1 MTQTRPGS
9 EVTAP
14 AGSID
19 HEVMSVSQEPTAA
32 AQERNEGLPT
42 GSANT
47 SKMGSDTSLRS
58 LLPLAWPLF
67 ALMWLVFPLASVVDM
82 LGKDLAP
89 IRLLAFLALTVA
101 YVAVY
106 LWLVLR
112 YPFRSGEMS
121 PSERR
126 FHVALLLV
134 LAALALCLEVAF
146 GSGIPY
152 QFMFVVIAAAV
163 TLPTIPA
170 VSTVIALIVLTSVIY
185 ALRSGWD
192 TLASSWENAVA
203 PFAIV
208 GFSMIIVSRLV
219 LTVRQ
224 LRAAREQLARLAVAE
239 ERLRFARDLHDLLG
253 HSLSSITLKSELAR
267 RLLPTAPDKAA
278 AEVRVARRALREVRE
293 AVAAYRQPTLDEE
306 LASARE
312 ILEAADVAC
321 AIDRNAGVLHSDV
334 DAVLAWAI
342 REGTTNVIRH
352 SRVTHCEIRVAQVG
366 EEVYA
371 EISDDGLGSTSE
383 GEEAHGSGL
392 SGLAERVDN
401 FPGGKL
407 AAKPLPGGGF
417 RLRVSLPLQDGR
429 DPSARPLPR
438 ARLLRNDERS

>member
-1 MTQTRPGS
+1 
-9 EVTAP
+9 
-14 AGSID
+14 
-19 HEVMSVSQEPTAA
+19 
-32 AQERNEGLPT
+32 
-42 GSANT
+42 
-47 SKMGSDTSLRS
+47 
-58 LLPLAWPLF
+58 
-67 ALMWLVFPLASVVDM
+67 
-82 LGKDLAP
+82 
-89 IRLLAFLALTVA
+89 
-101 YVAVY
+101 
-106 LWLVLR
+106 
-112 YPFRSGEMS
+112 
-121 PSERR
+121 
-126 FHVALLLV
+126 
-134 LAALALCLEVAF
+134 
-146 GSGIPY
+146 
-152 QFMFVVIAAAV
+152 V

-170 VSTVIALIVLTSVIY
+170 VSTVMALIVLTSVIY

-219 LTVRQ
+219 LTVRE
-224 LRAAREQLARLAVAE
+224 LRSAREQLARLAVAE

-278 AEVRVARRALREVRE
+278 AEVRDIEGVARRALGEVRE
-293 AVAAYRQPTLDEE
+293 AVAAYRQPTLDEA

-312 ILEAADVAC
+312 ILQAADVAC
-321 AIDRNAGVLHSDV
+321 AIDRNVGALPSDV

-352 SRVTHCEIRVAQVG
+352 SHATHCEIRVAQVG
-366 EEVYA
+366 EEVSA
-371 EISDDGLGSTSE
+371 EISDDGLGSTLE

-407 AAKPLPGGGF
+407 AAQPLPGGGF
-417 RLRVSLPLQDGR
+417 RLHVSLPIQDGT

-438 ARLLRNDERS
+438 A

>member
-1 MTQTRPGS
+1 LTQTRPGS

-19 HEVMSVSQEPTAA
+19 HEVMSVSQNPTAA
-32 AQERNEGLPT
+32 AQETNEGPPT
-42 GSANT
+42 ESANT
-47 SKMGSDTSLRS
+47 SKVGSDTSLRN

-112 YPFRSGEMS
+112 YPFRSGELS

-126 FHVALLLV
+126 FHVALLVV

-152 QFMFVVIAAAV
+152 QFMFVVIAAPV

-170 VSTVIALIVLTSVIY
+170 VSTVMALIVLTSVIY

-219 LTVRQ
+219 LTVRE
-224 LRAAREQLARLAVAE
+224 LRSAREQLARLAVAE

-278 AEVRVARRALREVRE
+278 AEVRDIEGVARRALGEVRE
-293 AVAAYRQPTLDEE
+293 AVAASRRRLRDRPYR
-306 LASARE
+306 RC
-312 ILEAADVAC
+312 I
-321 AIDRNAGVLHSDV
+321 
-334 DAVLAWAI
+334 
-342 REGTTNVIRH
+342 
-352 SRVTHCEIRVAQVG
+352 AQRRG
-366 EEVYA
+366 C
-371 EISDDGLGSTSE
+371 
-383 GEEAHGSGL
+383 GSGL
-392 SGLAERVDN
+392 GHTRGNNQRHPPQPRHTLRD
-401 FPGGKL
+401 PGGS
-407 AAKPLPGGGF
+407 GG
-417 RLRVSLPLQDGR
+417 
-429 DPSARPLPR
+429 
-438 ARLLRNDERS
+438 

>member
-1 MTQTRPGS
+1 MTQARPGN

-14 AGSID
+14 AGSIN

-32 AQERNEGLPT
+32 AQETNEGRPI

-47 SKMGSDTSLRS
+47 SKMGSDTSLRN

-126 FHVALLLV
+126 FYVALLLV

-219 LTVRQ
+219 LTVRE
-224 LRAAREQLARLAVAE
+224 LRAAREQLAGLAVAE

-278 AEVRVARRALREVRE
+278 AEVRDIEGVARRALGEVRE

-321 AIDRNAGVLHSDV
+321 AIDRNVGVLPSDL

-352 SRVTHCEIRVAQVG
+352 SRARHCEIRVAQVG

-371 EISDDGLGSTSE
+371 EISDDGLGSTPE
-383 GEEAHGSGL
+383 GKGAHGSGL

-401 FPGGKL
+401 FPGGKF

-417 RLRVSLPLQDGR
+417 RLRVSLPLQDGT
-429 DPSARPLPR
+429 DPSARPLPQ
-438 ARLLRNDERS
+438 A

>member
-1 MTQTRPGS
+1 MTQARPGS

-14 AGSID
+14 AGSIN
-19 HEVMSVSQEPTAA
+19 HEVMSVSHEPTAA
-32 AQERNEGLPT
+32 AQETNEGRPI

-47 SKMGSDTSLRS
+47 SKMGSDTSLRN

-126 FHVALLLV
+126 FYVALLLV

-170 VSTVIALIVLTSVIY
+170 VSTVIALIVLTSVLY

-219 LTVRQ
+219 LTVRE

-278 AEVRVARRALREVRE
+278 AEVRDIEGVARRALGEVRE

-321 AIDRNAGVLHSDV
+321 AIDRNVGVLPSDL

-352 SRVTHCEIRVAQVG
+352 SRARHCEIRVAQVG

-371 EISDDGLGSTSE
+371 EISDDGLGSTPE
-383 GEEAHGSGL
+383 GKGAHGSGL

-401 FPGGKL
+401 FPGGKF

-417 RLRVSLPLQDGR
+417 RLRVSLPLQDGT

-438 ARLLRNDERS
+438 V